1 MQNKFDWG
9 LWGKD
14 KLPAMEREIACH
26 SIPHLQHKLPVS
38 N

>member
-14 KLPAMEREIACH
+14 RLPAMKREIACH
-26 SIPHLQHKLPVS
+26 SVSHLQLTAS
-38 N
+38 E